1 MSDVM
6 VIDIGR
12 EALLMLLYMAGPMLI
27 LALVVGLSI
36 SLFQAATQLNEM
48 TLTFIPKILSVGLA
62 LLFFLPTMIQI
73 FKDFYFSV
81 GLRKNNG
88 VVVFSIS
95 LIHDSTII
103 YSLLLVWFCV
113 VTIIKSASMLSAY

>member
-27 LALVVGLSI
+27 LALIVGLTI

-48 TLTFIPKILSVGLA
+48 TLTFIPKIISVGLA

-73 FKDFYFSV
+73 FKDFYFR
-81 GLRKNNG
+81 LMQQIPN
-88 VVVFSIS
+88 I
-95 LIHDSTII
+95 LP
-103 YSLLLVWFCV
+103 
-113 VTIIKSASMLSAY
+113 